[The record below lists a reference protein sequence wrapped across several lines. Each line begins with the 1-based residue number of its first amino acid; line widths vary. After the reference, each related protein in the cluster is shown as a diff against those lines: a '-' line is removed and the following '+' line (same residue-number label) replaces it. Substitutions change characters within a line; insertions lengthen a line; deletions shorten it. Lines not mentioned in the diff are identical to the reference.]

1 MTSHR
6 GRRRRRRTARRR
18 GLHRVT
24 SPSGILCATSAEL
37 VVHRS
42 TDGPETS
49 SLPGQTRGSA
59 SLLSGQWASSTTR
72 PTSAVRVPAP
82 LLGETDRDL
91 NPNTSRDT
99 PRAPAHRQQAA
110 SGMNENGG
118 GKRLSAA
125 PANTECTAAG
135 GSTEPESVGRLA
147 AAPPARRLRVYVG
160 WVGGEARTARR
171 LRVFPGKPEAP
182 RAF

>member
-1 MTSHR
+1 M
-6 GRRRRRRTARRR
+6 GIYEYA
-18 GLHRVT
+18 VT
-24 SPSGILCATSAEL
+24 HGSGAAVAEGACLRSAAMYEAML
-37 VVHRS
+37 
-42 TDGPETS
+42 
-49 SLPGQTRGSA
+49 
-59 SLLSGQWASSTTR
+59 W
-72 PTSAVRVPAP
+72 
-82 LLGETDRDL
+82 
-91 NPNTSRDT
+91 T